1 MPVWTLIE
9 RLDQEGSLE
18 IGSRWDQKWVG
29 AVFSFCCDF
38 FFLFLTYERLLYASH
53 CAGCFSYP
61 KVSVILF
68 YIYLLIWLCQV
79 LVVACR
85 IFFSF
90 PPRRIFSSSIGS
102 SSLTRDQTPAPCIGM
117 AESWPLNHQGSPT
130 PAGFELRK
138 SSGKGPFQS
147 EQEVFPFCTWS
158 LTKPGASRSGD

>member
-1 MPVWTLIE
+1 MWTLIE

-18 IGSRWDQKWVG
+18 IGSKWDQKGVG
-29 AVFSFCCDF
+29 AVFCFCCDF
-38 FFLFLTYERLLYASH
+38 FFLFLTYEHLLYVSH

-61 KVSVILF
+61 KVLFFLF

-79 LVVACR
+79 LVAACR
-85 IFFSF
+85 IVFLSPPEGSPVQF
-90 PPRRIFSSSIGS
+90 PDQGS

-147 EQEVFPFCTWS
+147 EQEVFPF
-158 LTKPGASRSGD
+158 